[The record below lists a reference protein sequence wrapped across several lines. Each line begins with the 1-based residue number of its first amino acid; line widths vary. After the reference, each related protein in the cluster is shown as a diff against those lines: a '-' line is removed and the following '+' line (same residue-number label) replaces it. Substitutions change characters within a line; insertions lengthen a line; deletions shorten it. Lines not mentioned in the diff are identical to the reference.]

1 MVVSCRT
8 DFFATLVITTPKHFM
23 KTEVAPIIDLQ
34 QERSEIL
41 KRYRKLLKAAKPFL
55 KDGDAKLIKK
65 AFYISADAH
74 KEMRRKSGEPYIYH
88 PLAVAQICVEEIG
101 LGTTS
106 IICALLHDVV
116 EDTDTEL
123 HDIERDFGPRVAK
136 IIDGL
141 TKISGV
147 FEYGTSQQAENFRKM
162 LLTLSDDIR
171 VILIKLADRLH
182 NMRTL
187 TSMAR
192 EKQLKIASET
202 LYLYAPLAHRLGL
215 HAIKTEL
222 EDLCLKF
229 TEPEAYK
236 EIAKKLRETKMT
248 RNRFISTFIR
258 PIEHSLKQTGLKYV
272 IKGRPKS
279 IYSIYNK
286 VKKSNTPFEEIFDL
300 FAIRIILD
308 VPREQEKGA
317 CWQVYSVV
325 TDHYRPNPDRL
336 KDFIS
341 TPKSNGYESLHTTV
355 MSEGSN
361 LGRWV
366 EVQVR
371 SARMDEI
378 AEKGFAA
385 HWKYKGNDT
394 RSSDAFERWLSQIR
408 DAIENTDKSKSAV
421 EFVDD
426 LRSSLYQEEVFVF
439 TPKGKLIV
447 LQNGATALDFAF
459 EIHSHVGAR
468 CIGAKINGKLDSINH
483 VLKNGD
489 QVEILTSNKQ
499 KPSEDWLRFV
509 VTTKA
514 RARIKEFLREE
525 RKLYGVQGKEIIEH
539 RLRIMGAG
547 YLTLEVTNQLRA
559 YFNAKDANDL
569 FYRFG
574 KGYLQPEELKRWKAD
589 REMHERKQS
598 EKSINQPIVDA
609 KSFSKEIKKVH
620 KDGSDHLLIGE
631 DMDKVD
637 YTLAKCC
644 NPIPGDEVF
653 GFVTVNEGIKIHRTN
668 CSNATELLS
677 RHGDRVIKA
686 RWASQVD
693 ESFTVRML
701 IRGTDR
707 VGLVNDVTKVISS
720 ELKVNI
726 QSLNI
731 GVKDGIFEGF
741 IGLFVHDTSH
751 LDILVHRLETVQG
764 VVEVARLD

>member
-65 AFYISADAH
+65 AFYLSADAH

-106 IICALLHDVV
+106 IVCALLHDVV

-222 EDLCLKF
+222 EDLCLKY
-229 TEPEAYK
+229 TEPDAYK

-248 RNRFISTFIR
+248 RNRFISTFIK
-258 PIEHSLKQTGLKYV
+258 PIETSLKQTGLKYV

-355 MSEGSN
+355 MSEGSYQ
-361 LGRWV
+361 GRWV

-468 CIGAKINGKLDSINH
+468 CIGAKVNGKLDSINH

-751 LDILVHRLETVQG
+751 LDVLVHRLETVQG
-764 VVEVARLD
+764 VVEVSRLE